1 MGCCPQ
7 VMLTEQPSLGA
18 KGSNVAKLLENESS
32 NKGASPFLSAINPF
46 LTCSKELLP
55 CSLPFSPHP
64 ILKEYFHQPK
74 ETQQTFVKEMEA
86 KHTALPPYHTLA
98 QRLLPNSPSHP
109 QQQLLHTKPA
119 LPHCPPFG
127 ERLMCAT
134 AMR

>member
-18 KGSNVAKLLENESS
+18 KGSNVAKLLEDESS

-74 ETQQTFVKEMEA
+74 ETQKMFVKERWRRSTQ
-86 KHTALPPYHTLA
+86 HC
-98 QRLLPNSPSHP
+98 
-109 QQQLLHTKPA
+109 LHTTLWHKGSYPT
-119 LPHCPPFG
+119 PPRIHNSNCFIPNQHYP
-127 ERLMCAT
+127 T
-134 AMR
+134 ARPSGKG